1 MQIITN
7 PDQMQSWSM
16 EQRCAG
22 KRLALVP
29 TMGYFHEGHTSLM
42 TWAKSKADFLM
53 VSLFVNPTQFGPRE
67 DLRQY
72 PRDVDRDTRIAEDLG
87 VDVLFMPRAEDMFSP
102 SHAVWIDAPSLCRG
116 LCAVQRP
123 THFRGVATVV
133 AKLFML
139 TSPTLAVFGEKD
151 WQQLA
156 VIRRMVQDLNI
167 PVEIRS
173 RPTVRES
180 DGLAMS
186 SRNVNLDP
194 AERAQAS
201 ALYEGLRQVEQWV
214 GDGETEASLLLAALG
229 EFYARKMPLGRVE
242 YMAVV
247 EPELLYPLEEV
258 SGTALVAV
266 AVQFKGARLID
277 NILMNAQGQ

>member
-1 MQIITN
+1 MQIITQ
-7 PDQMQSWSM
+7 PIQMQSWSM
-16 EQRCAG
+16 QQRCAG

-29 TMGYFHEGHTSLM
+29 TMGYFHDGHTSLM
-42 TWAKSKADFLM
+42 TWAKSQADLLM

-72 PRDVDRDTRIAEDLG
+72 PRNLDRDTQIAEDLG
-87 VDVLFMPRAEDMFSP
+87 VDVLFMPSAEDMFP
-102 SHAVWIDAPSLCRG
+102 SNHAVWVEAPSLCRG

-133 AKLFML
+133 AKLLML
-139 TSPTLAVFGEKD
+139 TCPNLAVFGQKD

-156 VIRRMVQDLNI
+156 VIQRMVQDLNF

-194 AERAQAS
+194 AERTQAPTIYS
-201 ALYEGLRQVEQWV
+201 GLRQVQQWV

-229 EFYARKMPLGRVE
+229 EFYAREMPLGRVE
-242 YMAVV
+242 YMAIV

-258 SGTALVAV
+258 SGAALVAV
-266 AVQFKGARLID
+266 AVQFQGARLID
-277 NILMNAQGQ
+277 NILINTQGQ